1 MKRRI
6 LLVMLALTIVMG
18 PALFFGCD
26 LAPEFKSLAED
37 LFYDAVK
44 KVAPTFT
51 DTTSSGVSSRATTSW
66 DWGDPIYEL
75 YGILL
80 DGEWGG
86 YFNLY
91 ETMQECDRYFSEIS
105 ESGVVITEQQIN
117 APVDVGFNG
126 EAANSTYDTYYEYN
140 GDDYDEGDQNQT
152 RNFGRVDGDKIYVLH
167 TSFNQ
172 NDGKSK
178 AVTQGWY
185 DQATGD
191 LEIGIFYANYLDPA
205 DQEAHESD
213 GWEIVRAFISGNT
226 EDHTFSLK
234 VIRNGTGYDH
244 NVVGY
249 GISEGSGEY
258 FLMQIANEQLE
269 FTNTKYYEFA
279 ADATADEIQAM
290 DAAGS
295 DTVSANTAGYEDNLP
310 TNFTPGVLLTESEV
324 EDLNVLNVAYE

>member
-1 MKRRI
+1 MKRKFSLI
-6 LLVMLALTIVMG
+6 MLALILILG
-18 PALFFGCD
+18 PAMFFGCD
-26 LAPEFKSLAED
+26 LAPKFKNLAKN

-51 DTTSSGVSSRATTSW
+51 DTTSSGISSRATTSW
-66 DWGDPIYEL
+66 SLGDPIYEL

-91 ETMQECDRYFSEIS
+91 ETMQECDKYFGGIS
-105 ESGVVITEQQIN
+105 ESGVAITEQQID

-126 EAANSTYDTYYEYN
+126 VAAKSTYDSYYEYN
-140 GDDYDEGDQNQT
+140 GADHDEGDQNQT
-152 RNFGRVDGDKIYVLH
+152 RNFGRVDGDKIYVLY
-167 TSFNQ
+167 TSLNQ

-185 DQATGD
+185 DQATGE
-191 LEIGIFYANYLDPA
+191 LEIGIFYANYLAPEDIG
-205 DQEAHESD
+205 AHD
-213 GWEIVRAFISGNT
+213 TAGWEIVRASISGNT

-234 VIRNGTGYDH
+234 VIRDGTGYDH

-258 FLMQIANEQLE
+258 FLMQIANERLE

-279 ADATADEIQAM
+279 ADATVDQIKAM

-295 DTVSANTAGYEDNLP
+295 DTVPANTTEYEDSLP
-310 TNFTPGVLLTESEV
+310 TNFTPDDLLTESEV
-324 EDLNVLNVAYE
+324 EDLNVLNVEYE